1 MVALFKQHT
10 IATAAAIVFLAMVL
24 KAPLFW
30 HIPSDISLQGFDRV
44 FRYTVNPLSHFMKQA
59 SYAYL
64 GLSVLAI
71 MAWALYVNHVSNDEK
86 LFPRSNFFPAL
97 LVVLLSS
104 YPLTT
109 QVFSM
114 PFVAHALVFVALAKT
129 FQLPA
134 TTKPRRK
141 SFDIGFLL
149 ALAAL
154 CYPPA
159 IVFMPF
165 FIFFLRMVRAI
176 RAEEISAFI
185 LGFLMP
191 IYAYLAY
198 ALSVGKLQSSLYALQ
213 VWFKFRPQ
221 PIPLKPLLAI
231 GVFYALLWLYSFF
244 RRNSAQW
251 QPSAA
256 AKKKWSVLY
265 WFLLPSLACAL
276 CTNPFPGLAWMFVV
290 SPFSLLCSLCFT
302 NIREKYNTFAF
313 YFMMA
318 ALLAMVWLL

>member
-1 MVALFKQHT
+1 M
-10 IATAAAIVFLAMVL
+10 ATAVAIVFLALVL
-24 KAPLFW
+24 KAPLFL
-30 HIPSDISLQGFDRV
+30 HVPTEISLQGYDRV

-59 SYAYL
+59 TYAYM
-64 GLSVLAI
+64 GLSVLVI

-104 YPLTT
+104 YPLTA

-165 FIFFLRMVRAI
+165 FIFFLRIVRAI
-176 RAEEISAFI
+176 RVEEISAFM

-191 IYAYLAY
+191 FYWYFAY
-198 ALSVGKLQSSLYALQ
+198 ALSVGKLASTLDALQ
-213 VWFKFRPQ
+213 AYTRFRPQ
-221 PIPLKPLLAI
+221 PLPLKPLLALGI
-231 GVFYALLWLYSFF
+231 FYGIVWFYTLL
-244 RRNSAQW
+244 RRNSAKW

-256 AKKKWSVLY
+256 AKKKWLVLR

-318 ALLAMVWLL
+318 ALLVMVWLL